1 MWKNCRDGPR
11 GTPMKD
17 KICKW
22 CGATVCDPSNAFHAF
37 LRKHD
42 LHPWCWSGVDAG
54 WLPLLDRL
62 ATDLK
67 ALGWKGKVAQIK
79 EKFGGLRFY
88 AEDTEPPMEARIRLA
103 ELESARTCEVCGRP
117 ADLGPIAGGS
127 WIQTLCAIHRRLPR
141 EGVQVPNFWF
151 GAVARGVHPL
161 GPAVRLVL
169 TELGVDLAI
178 RQEAAQPPV
187 LLGLLAPAMPCVF
200 IKTAVAMIETVA
212 WNLVAEW
219 LNVPQQGH
227 AYVAAKSRS
236 RGAESLLAIRSDV
249 PLKVVQ
255 QRKLTDD
262 QRAMLAATSGGLDA
276 APVIVDDAGGVLESV
291 TNRVEGLAAT
301 TQLGLIVLTGL
312 KFDPKHKD
320 LLEFGLDEQSL
331 NAAVLEETLAHLV
344 VLAEEQRCQLVLVS
358 AGERMAHV
366 AATDESLRT
375 AWQVLKIE
383 EEYGVWRIGDLRLE
397 VLPSGRFSPV

>member
-1 MWKNCRDGPR
+1 
-11 GTPMKD
+11 MKD
-17 KICKW
+17 KFCKW
-22 CGATVCDPSNAFHAF
+22 CGATACDPANGFHAI

-42 LHPWCWSGVDAG
+42 LHPWCWSHVDAG

-67 ALGWKGKVAQIK
+67 SLGWKGKIAQIK

-127 WIQTLCAIHRRLPR
+127 WIQTLCAVHRRLPR
-141 EGVQVPNFWF
+141 EGVQVPDFWF
-151 GAVARGVHPL
+151 EAVARGVHPL

-169 TELGVDLAI
+169 HELGVDVAMAH
-178 RQEAAQPPV
+178 EPAQPPV
-187 LLGLLAPAMPCVF
+187 LLGLLAPAMPCVY
-200 IKTAVAMIETVA
+200 IKTTVAMVETVA

-219 LNVPQQGH
+219 LTVPQQGH

-236 RGAESLLAIRSDV
+236 RGAESLLAIRSEVSLKDV
-249 PLKVVQ
+249 
-255 QRKLTDD
+255 RERRLTDD
-262 QRAMLAATSGGLDA
+262 LRAMLAATSGGLDA
-276 APVIVDDAGGVLESV
+276 APVIVDDAGGVLDSV
-291 TNRVEGLAAT
+291 TNRLHGLTAT
-301 TQLGLIVLTGL
+301 TPLGLIMIAGL
-312 KFDPKHKD
+312 KLDPKHQD

-344 VLAEEQRCQLVLVS
+344 VLAEGLRCQLVVVS
-358 AGERMAHV
+358 ADEGLAQV
-366 AATDESLRT
+366 TATDESLRT
-375 AWQVLKIE
+375 AWQVLKMDE
-383 EEYGVWRIGDLRLE
+383 EAGDWRIGDLRLD
-397 VLPSGRFSPV
+397 VRPSGRIAPG